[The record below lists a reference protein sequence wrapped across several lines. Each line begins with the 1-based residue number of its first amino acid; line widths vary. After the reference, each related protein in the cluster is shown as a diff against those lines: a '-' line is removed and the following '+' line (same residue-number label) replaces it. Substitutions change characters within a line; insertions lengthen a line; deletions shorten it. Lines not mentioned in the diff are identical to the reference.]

1 MNSYGESGESSQVSA
16 IPSTTGITLSA
27 PTSVTATAGNGQAT
41 ISWNAVSG
49 ATSYN
54 ICWSTTSGVA
64 KTSGTKITG
73 ATSPYSHTGITNGT
87 TYYYIVTAVN
97 SSGEGVASAQVSATP
112 TAPTGGTTLRILPGY
127 TLSACIHTYTGKSYV
142 NPQTLMAAGGS
153 PFAGYTWSTSGFPM
167 GTTVAPLTGV
177 FSSNGGALIAGQQPF
192 TVEVYDGTS
201 TATGS
206 VTLNVKTASSAPS
219 GGVPGVGCPF
229 AILQQYPSGSFAL
242 DDANAN
248 EPYGA
253 SLFAMGGTPPYSW
266 SEDASYSG
274 RGDFDLSGLTIGQSS
289 GIVRGTLF
297 NSSSGK
303 TLKFRVIVRDNAGD
317 TSSGPVY
324 TITVR

>member
-1 MNSYGESGESSQVSA
+1 
-16 IPSTTGITLSA
+16 
-27 PTSVTATAGNGQAT
+27 
-41 ISWNAVSG
+41 
-49 ATSYN
+49 
-54 ICWSTTSGVA
+54 
-64 KTSGTKITG
+64 
-73 ATSPYSHTGITNGT
+73 
-87 TYYYIVTAVN
+87 
-97 SSGEGVASAQVSATP
+97 
-112 TAPTGGTTLRILPGY
+112 
-127 TLSACIHTYTGKSYV
+127 
-142 NPQTLMAAGGS
+142 MAAGGS

-177 FSSNGGALIAGQQPF
+177 FSSNGGTIIAGHYPF
-192 TVEVYDGTS
+192 TVSVSDGTS

-206 VTLNVKTASSAPS
+206 VTLNVTTTTPI
-219 GGVPGVGCPF
+219 PF

-248 EPYGA
+248 KPYGA

-266 SEDASYSG
+266 SEDASYSE